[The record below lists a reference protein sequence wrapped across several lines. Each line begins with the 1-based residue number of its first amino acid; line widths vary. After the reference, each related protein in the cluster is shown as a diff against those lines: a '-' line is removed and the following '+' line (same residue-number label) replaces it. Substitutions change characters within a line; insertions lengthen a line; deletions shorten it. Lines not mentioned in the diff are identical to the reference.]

1 LLYRGA
7 RLKNTKWIYGLTIY
21 TGRNSKIMMNSDSS
35 SEKMSQIE
43 VKVNY
48 ILGLILLLQ
57 MGMCLIM
64 AVLDAVFLNNNKDNN
79 SYILFSTYSVSTDS
93 FLMWCTYMVLLN
105 TMIPISLIV
114 SIEIVKMSQSYFIDK
129 DQLMYSDF
137 RKKYCNVKS
146 ASLNEE
152 LGQIEY
158 VFTDKTGTLTMNLME
173 FKIAVI
179 GQRIFGD
186 IGLIANSPDRPP
198 QTLKGFH
205 DNDLTALLTKGV
217 NNVPVNDVFVRSK
230 EGQGF
235 AFKQMKELAE

>member
-1 LLYRGA
+1 LRRLSGTWKGIVPDKELHNFSSDLTLSTGETVNYYKDKQLLYRGA

-43 VKVNY
+43 TKVNY

-57 MGMCLIM
+57 VVMCLIL
-64 AVLDAVFLNNNKDNN
+64 AVLDGVFLTTKRESN
-79 SYILFSTYSVSTDS
+79 SGYIVFSSYPTATDA
-93 FLMWCTYMVLLN
+93 FLIFCSYMVLLN

-129 DQLMYSDF
+129 DKLMYSEF

-152 LGQIEY
+152 LGQI
-158 VFTDKTGTLTMNLME
+158 
-173 FKIAVI
+173 
-179 GQRIFGD
+179 
-186 IGLIANSPDRPP
+186 
-198 QTLKGFH
+198 
-205 DNDLTALLTKGV
+205 
-217 NNVPVNDVFVRSK
+217 
-230 EGQGF
+230 
-235 AFKQMKELAE
+235 

>member
-1 LLYRGA
+1 
-7 RLKNTKWIYGLTIY
+7 
-21 TGRNSKIMMNSDSS
+21 MMNSDSS

-43 VKVNY
+43 IKVNY

-57 MGMCLIM
+57 IVMCLIL
-64 AVLDAVFLNNNKDNN
+64 AVLDGVFLSTKRADNS
-79 SYILFSTYSVSTDS
+79 SYILFSSYSTSTDA
-93 FLMWCTYMVLLN
+93 FLIFCSYMVLLN

-129 DQLMYSDF
+129 DKLMYSEF

-186 IGLIANSPDRPP
+186 LGLIVKDPARPP
-198 QTLKGFH
+198 QTEKGFH
-205 DNDLTALLTKGV
+205 DADLTALLDKGV
-217 NNVPVNDVFVRSK
+217 NNSAVNDVFVRSK
-230 EGQGF
+230 EGQSI
-235 AFKQMKELAE
+235 AFKQMRELAE